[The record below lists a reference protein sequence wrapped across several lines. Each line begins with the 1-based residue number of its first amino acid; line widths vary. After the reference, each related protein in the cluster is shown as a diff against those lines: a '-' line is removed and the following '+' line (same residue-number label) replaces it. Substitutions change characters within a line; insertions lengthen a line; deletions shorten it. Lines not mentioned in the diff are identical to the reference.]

1 MTGFQDKAQTLIL
14 ALKAVYN
21 LVSNDSTTSSTS
33 PSLPYQVSRSNYNGL
48 LHISQ
53 VHQNLKSFS
62 SKYFCT

>member
-33 PSLPYQVSRSNYNGL
+33 PSLPYQVSVVEIRSGVAILQKKQAN
-48 LHISQ
+48 
-53 VHQNLKSFS
+53 
-62 SKYFCT
+62 